1 LVAHDLRG
9 AILPTRSFIAC
20 SPATITLIA
29 EATMAHDDEFEP
41 RLGKI
46 RGTSGKQARTYLQR
60 VLQAAALSGGRSLS
74 ARAGRFHGNRIGR
87 GAGVGRVLA
96 ARDRY
101 ASFRVRRVIIKTRIV
116 KFKGQGLKAAKL
128 HLRYI
133 QRDGVT
139 RDGQPGELYDRA
151 SDRADGK
158 SFIERAEGDRHQF
171 RFIVSPEDGAE
182 YEDLKPLVRRLMERM
197 EEDLGTKLD
206 WVAVDHHN
214 TGHPHTHIVLR
225 GRDELDRDLIIAR
238 EYITHGMRER
248 AAEIVTLDLGARS
261 DLEIEDR
268 LRLQV
273 EQHRLTDLD
282 RSLRR
287 EADADGLVRSGSAS
301 ADAVS
306 QSLRAGRLQKLA
318 KLGLTEEV
326 APDHWKLAEDFE
338 ATLRRMGERGDI
350 IKTMHREMAAQK
362 VARNAGDYAIYDPAD
377 PEAKRIVGRVI
388 ARGLSDEDKDRHFV
402 IVDSVD
408 GRTHYIDIGRGDA
421 VEATPNDSIVAI
433 VPKRSV
439 PKAVDRTVADIA
451 AANDGRYS
459 VDTHLRHDPTASA
472 TFVETHV
479 RRLEAMRRIGGQVE
493 RETDG
498 SWKIAPDH
506 LERAVVFE
514 RSQVQLSPVT
524 VESLSMVPLQR
535 QTGIEGATWLDREL
549 VAEKPVAL
557 RDLGFGREVR
567 DALTRRRQ
575 WLIEQGFAREEQ
587 DRTLYRGNMLTE
599 LQSRELKRAAGQL
612 SGELGLAYTEARSG
626 TRIEGIYRRHVD
638 LASGRFAVIE
648 KSREFT
654 LVPWRPVLERNLG
667 KSVSGVM
674 RGDAISWTLGHQRGG
689 PTIG

>member
-1 LVAHDLRG
+1 
-9 AILPTRSFIAC
+9 
-20 SPATITLIA
+20 
-29 EATMAHDDEFEP
+29 MAHDDEFEP

-60 VLQAAALSGGRSLS
+60 VLQSAALSGGRSS
-74 ARAGRFHGNRIGR
+74 AAGAGRFHGNRIGR

-96 ARDRY
+96 ARDHY
-101 ASFRVRRVIIKTRIV
+101 ASFRIRRVIIKTRIV
-116 KFKGQGLKAAKL
+116 PFKGQGLKAAKL

-139 RDGQPGELYDRA
+139 RDGQPGELYDRD

-182 YEDLKPLVRRLMERM
+182 YEDLKPLVRRLMDRM

-214 TGHPHTHIVLR
+214 TGHPHTHIILR

-238 EYITHGMRER
+238 EYVTHGMRER
-248 AAEIVTLDLGARS
+248 AAEIVTLDLGPRS

-273 EQHRLTDLD
+273 EQNRLTDLD

-287 EADADGLVRSGSAS
+287 DADADGVVRLGAERG
-301 ADAVS
+301 DAVS
-306 QSLRAGRLQKLA
+306 QSLRAGRLKKLS
-318 KLGLTEEV
+318 KLGLAEEV
-326 APDHWKLAEDFE
+326 APGQWKLPDDLE
-338 ATLRRMGERGDI
+338 ATLRRVGERGDI
-350 IKTMHREMAAQK
+350 IKTMHREMSAQK
-362 VARNAGDYAIYDPAD
+362 VARNTGDYAIYDPAD

-402 IVDSVD
+402 IVDGVD
-408 GRTHYIDIGRGDA
+408 GRTHYVDIGRGDA
-421 VEATPNDSIVAI
+421 VEATPNNSIVAI
-433 VPKRSV
+433 TPKRSG

-451 AANDGRYS
+451 AANGGRFS
-459 VDTHLRHDPTASA
+459 VDIHLRHDPTATTA
-472 TFVETHV
+472 FAETHV
-479 RRLEAMRRIGGQVE
+479 RRLEAMRRLKGQTE
-493 RETDG
+493 RGADG
-498 SWKIAPDH
+498 SWKVGPDH
-506 LERAVVFE
+506 LERAAAFE
-514 RSQVQLSPVT
+514 RSQTQSSPVV
-524 VESLSMVPLQR
+524 VETFSMVPVQR

-549 VAEKPVAL
+549 VAEKPTPI

-567 DALTRRRQ
+567 EALTRRRQ
-575 WLIEQGFAREEQ
+575 WLIEQGFAREEK
-587 DRTLYRGNMLTE
+587 DRTLYRGNMLTQ
-599 LQSRELKRAAGQL
+599 LRDRELNRVAGQL
-612 SGELGLAYTEARSG
+612 SGELGLAYIEARTG
-626 TRIEGIYRRHVD
+626 TRIEGVYRRHVD

-674 RGDAISWTLGHQRGG
+674 RGDAISWTLGRQRGG
-689 PTIG
+689 PSIG

>member
-1 LVAHDLRG
+1 
-9 AILPTRSFIAC
+9 
-20 SPATITLIA
+20 
-29 EATMAHDDEFEP
+29 MAHDDEFEP

-60 VLQAAALSGGRSLS
+60 VLQSAALSGGSNS
-74 ARAGRFHGNRIGR
+74 AAGAGRFHGNRIGR

-116 KFKGQGLKAAKL
+116 PFKGQGLKAAKL

-139 RDGQPGELYDRA
+139 RDGQPGELYDREN
-151 SDRADGK
+151 DRSDGK
-158 SFIERAEGDRHQF
+158 SFIERADGDRHQF
-171 RFIVSPEDGAE
+171 RFIVSAEDGAE
-182 YEDLKPLVRRLMERM
+182 YDDLKPVVRRLMERM

-214 TGHPHTHIVLR
+214 TGHPHTHIILR

-248 AAEIVTLDLGARS
+248 AAEIVTLDLGPKS

-268 LRLQV
+268 LSRQV
-273 EQHRLTDLD
+273 EQDRLTDLD

-287 EADADGLVRSGSAS
+287 EAGADGLVRSGSGS
-301 ADAVS
+301 GDEVS

-318 KLGLTEEV
+318 KLGLAEEV
-326 APDHWKLAEDFE
+326 APGQWKLGDDLE
-338 ATLRRMGERGDI
+338 AILRRMGERGDI

-362 VARNAGDYAIYDPAD
+362 VMRNAGDYTIYDPAD
-377 PEAKRIVGRVI
+377 PEAKRIVGRVL
-388 ARGLSDEDKDRHFV
+388 ARGLSDEDNDRHYL
-402 IVDSVD
+402 IVDGVD
-408 GRTHYIDIGRGDA
+408 GRTHYVDIGRGDA
-421 VEATPNDSIVAI
+421 MEVTLSESVVAI
-433 VPKRSV
+433 TPKHSGS
-439 PKAVDRTVADIA
+439 KAVDRTVADIA
-451 AANDGRYS
+451 AANGGRYS
-459 VDTHLRHDPTASA
+459 VDIHLRHDPSASA
-472 TFVETHV
+472 AFAETHV
-479 RRLEAMRRIGGQVE
+479 RRLEAIRRLGGQIE
-493 RETDG
+493 READG
-498 SWKIAPDH
+498 SWKIGPDH
-506 LERAVVFE
+506 LERAAAFE
-514 RSQVQLSPVT
+514 RSQTQLSPVAVETLST
-524 VESLSMVPLQR
+524 VSLQR

-549 VAEKPVAL
+549 VAEKPTAI

-587 DRTLYRGNMLTE
+587 DRTLYRGGMLAQ
-599 LQSRELKRAAGQL
+599 LRDRELSHVGRQL
-612 SGELGLAYTEARSG
+612 SGELGLAYAEAQSG
-626 TRIEGIYRRHVD
+626 TRIEGVYRRHVD

-667 KSVSGVM
+667 KSVSGVI
-674 RGDAISWTLGHQRGG
+674 RGDAISWTLGRQRGG
-689 PTIG
+689 HSVG

>member
-1 LVAHDLRG
+1 
-9 AILPTRSFIAC
+9 
-20 SPATITLIA
+20 
-29 EATMAHDDEFEP
+29 MAHDDEFEP

-60 VLQAAALSGGRSLS
+60 VLQAAALSGGRSLA

-116 KFKGQGLKAAKL
+116 KFKGPGLKAAKL

-151 SDRADGK
+151 NDRADGK
-158 SFIERAEGDRHQF
+158 IFIERAEGDRHQF
-171 RFIVSPEDGAE
+171 RFIVSAEDGAE
-182 YEDLKPLVRRLMERM
+182 YEDLKPFVRRLMERM
-197 EEDLGTKLD
+197 EEDMGTKLD

-248 AAEIVTLDLGARS
+248 AAEIVSLDLGPRS

-268 LRLQV
+268 LSRQV
-273 EQHRLTDLD
+273 EQDRLTDLD

-287 EADADGLVRSGSAS
+287 EADADGLVCSGGGSGE
-301 ADAVS
+301 AVS
-306 QSLRAGRLQKLA
+306 QSLRAGRLQKLS
-318 KLGLTEEV
+318 KLGLAEEI
-326 APDHWKLAEDFE
+326 APGHWNIADDLE

-350 IKTMHREMAAQK
+350 IKTMHREMVAQN

-388 ARGLSDEDKDRHFV
+388 ARGLSDEDQDRHFI
-402 IVDSVD
+402 IVDGVD
-408 GRTHYIDIGRGDA
+408 GRTHYVDIGRGDT
-421 VEATPNDSIVAI
+421 VEATPNGSIVAI
-433 VPKRSV
+433 VPKRSGA
-439 PKAVDRTVADIA
+439 KAVDRTVADIA
-451 AANDGRYS
+451 AANDGHYS
-459 VDTHLRHDPTASA
+459 IDIHLRHDQTATA
-472 TFVETHV
+472 AFAETHV
-479 RRLEAMRRIGGQVE
+479 RRLEAMRRIGGHIE
-493 RETDG
+493 REVDG
-498 SWKIAPDH
+498 SWKIGPDH
-506 LERAVVFE
+506 LERATAFE
-514 RSQVQLSPVT
+514 RSQTQLSPVT

-549 VAEKPVAL
+549 VAEKPTPV

-567 DALTRRRQ
+567 EALTRRRQ
-575 WLIEQGFAREEQ
+575 WLIEQGLAREEL
-587 DRTLYRGNMLTE
+587 DRTKYPGNMLTQ
-599 LQSRELKRAAGQL
+599 LQGRELKRVAGQL
-612 SGELGLAYTEARSG
+612 SRELGLAYTETKSG
-626 TRIEGIYRRHVD
+626 TRIEGFYRRHVD

-674 RGDAISWTLGHQRGG
+674 RGDAISWTLGRQRGG
-689 PTIG
+689 PTIS

>member
-1 LVAHDLRG
+1 
-9 AILPTRSFIAC
+9 
-20 SPATITLIA
+20 
-29 EATMAHDDEFEP
+29 MAYDDEFEP

-46 RGTSGKQARTYLQR
+46 RATSGKRARTYLQW
-60 VLQAAALSGGRSLS
+60 VLQASALSGGRSSS

-96 ARDRY
+96 AREGH
-101 ASFRVRRVIIKTRIV
+101 AAFRGRRVVVKTRIV

-139 RDGQPGELYDRA
+139 RDGQPGELYDRNT
-151 SDRADGK
+151 DRADAK

-171 RFIVSPEDGAE
+171 RFIVSAEDGAQ
-182 YEDLKPLVRRLMERM
+182 YDDLKPFVRRLMERM

-214 TGHPHTHIVLR
+214 TGHPHSHIILR

-238 EYITHGMRER
+238 DYVTHGMRER
-248 AAEIVTLDLGARS
+248 AAEIVTLDLGPRS

-273 EQHRLTDLD
+273 EQDRLTDLD

-287 EADADGLVRSGSAS
+287 EADAEGLVRSGSGGGNALQ
-301 ADAVS
+301 

-318 KLGLTEEV
+318 KLDLAEEI
-326 APDHWKLAEDFE
+326 APGNWKLADDLE

-350 IKTMHREMAAQK
+350 IKTMHREMAARN
-362 VARNAGDYAIYDPAD
+362 VTRNAGDYTIYDPGD
-377 PEAKRIVGRVI
+377 PDAKRIVGKVI

-408 GRTHYIDIGRGDA
+408 GRTHYIDIGRGDTI
-421 VEATPNDSIVAI
+421 EATPNDSIVAI
-433 VPKRSV
+433 APRHSG
-439 PKAVDRTVADIA
+439 PKAVDRTIAEVA

-459 VDTHLRHDPTASA
+459 IDIHLRHDPTATA
-472 TFVETHV
+472 AFAETHV
-479 RRLEAMRRIGGQVE
+479 RRLEAMRRLGGQVE
-493 RETDG
+493 REVDEI
-498 SWKIAPDH
+498 WKIGPDH
-506 LERAVVFE
+506 LERAAAFE
-514 RSQVQLSPVT
+514 RNRAQLSPVT
-524 VESLSMVPLQR
+524 VESLSMVPLNR
-535 QTGIEGATWLDREL
+535 QAGVEGATWLDREL
-549 VAEKPVAL
+549 VAEKPTPI
-557 RDLGFGREVR
+557 RDLSFGREVR
-567 DALTRRRQ
+567 EALARRRQ
-575 WLIEQGFAREEQ
+575 WLIEQGFAREEH
-587 DRTLYRGNMLTE
+587 DRTLYRGNMLTQ
-599 LQSRELKRAAGQL
+599 LRDRELGRAAGQL
-612 SGELGLAYTEARSG
+612 SGELGLAYAEARSG
-626 TRIEGIYRRHVD
+626 TRIEGIYRRHID

-654 LVPWRPVLERNLG
+654 LVPWRAVLERNLG

-674 RGDAISWTLGHQRGG
+674 RGDAISWTLGRQRGG
-689 PTIG
+689 PTIS